1 MCICNRHISSAMTLL
16 IMHCFWFRSCLFH
29 RSSDTYH
36 RTFTFYRRMY
46 IFQSLWLQACI
57 GDRLCLTAFLGY
69 LRACKKTRSTT
80 SAVVTTS
87 RAAVY
92 HPPFCY
98 CAIWQRKRISTAH
111 DIFVSVGLSIWHIVL
126 VSKGSILAKEIRVD
140 AHENVRV
147 TRMMIKVEEA
157 T

>member
-29 RSSDTYH
+29 GSSDTYH
-36 RTFTFYRRMY
+36 CTFIFYRRMY

-57 GDRLCLTAFLGY
+57 GDRLCLTAPFRRF
-69 LRACKKTRSTT
+69 RACKKTRPTT

-87 RAAVY
+87 RPAVY

-98 CAIWQRKRISTAH
+98 CAIWQRETDFNCSRYLCFSRIERLVVSCWSAGDPYWPKRSERMHTRTCA
-111 DIFVSVGLSIWHIVL
+111 S
-126 VSKGSILAKEIRVD
+126 LAWWSR
-140 AHENVRV
+140 
-147 TRMMIKVEEA
+147 
-157 T
+157 